1 MADKTQAA
9 KDTLTPDEG
18 TGVNKSL
25 AGQRTASGAR
35 SLGLVP
41 SVDMPNVEQVPYM
54 VSKAIKA
61 GHTLNLQSA
70 HLARSLKPLMLLST
84 QCEMECPNLWA
95 RGC

>member
-1 MADKTQAA
+1 VADKTQAA

-25 AGQRTASGAR
+25 AGQRTASGAT
-35 SLGLVP
+35 LGLVP
-41 SVDMPNVEQVPYM
+41 SVDMPNVEQVLYM
-54 VSKAIKA
+54 VFKAIKA